1 MWGVTW
7 ATRQDTEEPIEER
20 GVRAP
25 GGDARRAQPWTG
37 RQCVRVH
44 ETRPRGSSAGAH
56 RGAWAP
62 GGSGSTRPE
71 AGQGQR
77 VREESCWPP
86 LHKPPQEQGKKG
98 QTYAWE
104 LQDVLERNEGRSERS
119 ERHPMFM
126 DNGAEMPPFPGLDA
140 TPLRSSA
147 GFFAEIDKP
156 VLKCG

>member
-1 MWGVTW
+1 MPQAGT
-7 ATRQDTEEPIEER
+7 R
-20 GVRAP
+20 GVQSHGQGDSVSVSMRRGHEEAALEPTEGP
-25 GGDARRAQPWTG
+25 GRREAL
-37 RQCVRVH
+37 
-44 ETRPRGSSAGAH
+44 
-56 RGAWAP
+56 
-62 GGSGSTRPE
+62 GSTRPE

-77 VREESCWPP
+77 VREDSCWPP
-86 LHKPPQEQGKKG
+86 LHDPPQEQGKKG